1 MSLPV
6 IALVLMILL
15 VALKLFEK
23 YIPRVMYQSFVV
35 GGLGAPLIFTFY
47 GMWRLWNDPVGWTDV
62 SIFFVLY
69 VLTGF
74 GTTVGLHRL
83 LTHRSF
89 ETPAPIRLMF
99 LIFGAMAN
107 QGRPID
113 WAANHLKHHANSDKE
128 GDPHSP
134 LDGMF
139 HAHMGWI
146 LTSPRAE
153 RERYCRH
160 LLEDPL
166 VVFADRTA
174 MLWLVLGLAIPYLI
188 GGWSGFLW
196 GGVVCMT
203 FGNHVVFAVNS
214 ICHSFGTRPFN
225 TRDESRNNWWVALL
239 AFGEGWH
246 NNHHAFPAMAFH
258 GMTSGQI
265 DTSAL
270 LIRLLARLGL
280 AWNVKKP
287 SLELV
292 ERQRRHQA
300 VPVARQVKAGPSAIV
315 ARIVATREVKKRV

>member
-1 MSLPV
+1 LSLPV
-6 IALVLMILL
+6 IAALLLIGL
-15 VALKLFEK
+15 VAIKTVENH
-23 YIPRVMYQSFVV
+23 IPRFVYQSFIVV
-35 GGLGAPLIFTFY
+35 ALGAPVLFTIY
-47 GMWRLWNDPVGWTDV
+47 AMWRLWDQSVGWTELALFV
-62 SIFFVLY
+62 VLY

-74 GTTVGLHRL
+74 GTTIGLHRL

-89 ETPAPIRLMF
+89 ETPPVVRLTL

-113 WAANHLKHHANSDKE
+113 WAANHLKHHAHSDKP

-146 LTSPRAE
+146 LTAPRAE

-160 LLEDPL
+160 LIDDPF
-166 VVFADRTA
+166 VAFVDRTA
-174 MLWLVLGLAIPYLI
+174 MLWLILGLAVPYLI
-188 GGWSGFLW
+188 DGWNGFLW
-196 GGVVCMT
+196 GGIVRMT

-214 ICHSFGTRPFN
+214 ICHSFGSQPFE
-225 TRDESRNNWWVALL
+225 TRDGSRNCWWVALL

-246 NNHHAFPAMAFH
+246 NNHHAFPSMAFH
-258 GMTSGQI
+258 GMSVWQV
-265 DTSAL
+265 DASAE

-292 ERQRRHQA
+292 NRRRRA
-300 VPVARQVKAGPSAIV
+300 SAMPLALPS
-315 ARIVATREVKKRV
+315 EP